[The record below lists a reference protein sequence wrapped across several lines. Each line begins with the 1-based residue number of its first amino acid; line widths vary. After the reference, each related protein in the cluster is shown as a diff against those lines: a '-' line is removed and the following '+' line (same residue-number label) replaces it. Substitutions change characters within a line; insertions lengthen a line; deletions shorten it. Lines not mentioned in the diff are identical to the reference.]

1 MSTQF
6 TPLFT
11 GGSGRSGTTIIIN
24 LLKSHP
30 DIHSS
35 LPREIKYLTSRYG
48 LLDLNFGR
56 SIKLEEDYQGVRNNL
71 LASLNNRIGKRKEEI
86 FLKFLSDKW
95 WSETGKAGKPR
106 GLVQGITQEQLAQF
120 SSEFKDNYREN
131 LLEASRRLYFQL
143 SAAQFKKDNV
153 RYFADSTPVNTM
165 QADLIHRILPD
176 ALFINM
182 IRDGRDVALSVAAEK
197 WGPNDP
203 LKALKWWGNRVLV
216 SHLAL
221 AKVPTEQVLNIRLEE
236 LISFDRDYQYSRVL
250 DFLKIS
256 DHSSTRDFFVNQMQP
271 EKMTQGEWKRKVK
284 DPVGFD
290 DEYDKVLAKLTAHG
304 ITVSKFY

>member
-56 SIKLEEDYQGVRNNL
+56 SIKLEEDFQGVRNNL
-71 LASLNNRIGKRKEEI
+71 IASVNNRIGKRKEEI

-106 GLVQGITQEQLAQF
+106 GLVQGITHEQLAQF
-120 SSEFKDNYREN
+120 SSEFKNNYGEN

-165 QADLIHRILPD
+165 QADLIQRLLPD

-197 WGPNDP
+197 WGPKDP

-216 SHLAL
+216 SHQAL
-221 AKVPTEQVLNIRLEE
+221 AQVPAEQVLNIRLEE
-236 LISFDRDYQYSRVL
+236 LISFDREHQYSRVL

-290 DEYDKVLAKLTAHG
+290 DEYDKVLTKLAADG